1 MKFQVAL
8 FLASLSHAFGCS
20 CSGGRIVYDKL
31 GFEVDA
37 QGRAFKAGD
46 TPFRLPFGITVS
58 GQRRVKGDAEP
69 PTENDLVIFNTA
81 RPTGMDYDLG
91 TNDEMKVLIINESS
105 DKSNPDDARY
115 VSVPRKA
122 EELP

>member
-1 MKFQVAL
+1 MKFQLSL

-20 CSGGRIVYDKL
+20 CKGGRIVYDTL

-46 TPFRLPFGITVS
+46 TPSRLPFGITVS
-58 GQRRVKGDAEP
+58 GQRRIKGNAEP

-81 RPTGMDYDLG
+81 MPSGLDYDLG
-91 TNDEMKVLIINESS
+91 TNDEMKVLIINETN
-105 DKSNPDDARY
+105 DKSDPDDAR
-115 VSVPRKA
+115 
-122 EELP
+122 